1 MINEVNLID
10 NSNEALFFLEDFES
24 KLDQMGEEMLFLKTL
39 KVINNFKKT
48 NYSLLGINTFR
59 FEQII

>member
-48 NYSLLGINTFR
+48 NYSLLGINSFR